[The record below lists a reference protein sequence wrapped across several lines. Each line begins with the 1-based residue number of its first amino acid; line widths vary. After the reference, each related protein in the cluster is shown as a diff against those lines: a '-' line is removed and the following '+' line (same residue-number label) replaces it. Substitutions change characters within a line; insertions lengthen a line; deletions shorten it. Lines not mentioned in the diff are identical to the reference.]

1 MNRWPRC
8 WPTVAAAQAAGAIGA
23 EHVRVIRR
31 FSADPPAAVD
41 IETRQACEATL
52 ARVAAEQ
59 TPDAVRTAAERL
71 VHPDGD
77 VSDVDRA
84 RRPHL
89 IIGKQD
95 ADGMSKISGLIDP
108 KARATL
114 DAVFAKWAATAT
126 ATNWP

>member
-59 TPDAVRTAAERL
+59 TPMR
-71 VHPDGD
+71 
-77 VSDVDRA
+77 SA
-84 RRPHL
+84 RPP
-89 IIGKQD
+89 
-95 ADGMSKISGLIDP
+95 SGWCTP
-108 KARATL
+108 
-114 DAVFAKWAATAT
+114 TAT
-126 ATNWP
+126 SPMSIGPDARI